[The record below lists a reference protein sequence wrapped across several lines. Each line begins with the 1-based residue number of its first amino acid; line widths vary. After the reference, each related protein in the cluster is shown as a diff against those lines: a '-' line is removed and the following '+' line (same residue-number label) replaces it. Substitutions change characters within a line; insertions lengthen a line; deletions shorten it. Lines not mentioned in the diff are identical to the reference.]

1 MPGMDRFLALAG
13 PGMFG
18 ASWWPLIATYIL
30 TFFVCGIPFGKIFAR
45 LLGKIDLQKV
55 GSGNIGTT
63 NALRAGGPKVAIP
76 TLICDVFKGVLGV
89 NAARLVVAN
98 MVRIEP
104 VDVLALNGGA
114 GIGDTLLAIAGLV
127 CLCGHIFSP
136 YLHFKGGKGIAT
148 GVGVLF
154 GLSWPFAFL
163 HLGIFI
169 VVVAFTRLV
178 SLGSIITVLALPITV
193 PLYFAGD
200 SLSFKVILSLLGLL
214 IVWAHRSNVRKLLN
228 GTESKLSISK
238 RVDKMDE

>member
-1 MPGMDRFLALAG
+1 MDGMDRFLTLAG
-13 PGMFG
+13 SGMFG
-18 ASWWPLIATYIL
+18 ASWWPLILTYML

-45 LLGKIDLQKV
+45 LFGKIDLQKV

-63 NALRAGGPKVAIP
+63 NALRAGGPKVAVP
-76 TLICDVFKGVLGV
+76 TLICDVLKGVFGV
-89 NAARLVVAN
+89 NIVRLVVAH
-98 MVRIEP
+98 MVRIDP
-104 VDVLALNGGA
+104 SDVLAIGGGA
-114 GIGDTLLAIAGLV
+114 GIGDTLLAVAGLV

-154 GLSWPFAFL
+154 GLSWPFALL

-169 VVVAFTRLV
+169 AVVALTRLV

-214 IVWAHRSNVRKLLN
+214 IVWAF
-228 GTESKLSISK
+228 SK

>member
-18 ASWWPLIATYIL
+18 AFWWPLILTYIL
-30 TFFVCGIPFGKIFAR
+30 TFLVCGIPFGKIFAR

-63 NALRAGGPKVAIP
+63 NALRAGGPKV
-76 TLICDVFKGVLGV
+76 VFGV

-154 GLSWPFAFL
+154 GLSWPFALL

-200 SLSFKVILSLLGLL
+200 SLSFKVIMSLLGLL

-228 GTESKLSISK
+228 GTESKLSFSK

>member
-1 MPGMDRFLALAG
+1 MDGMSRFLALASTEM
-13 PGMFG
+13 PD
-18 ASWWPLIATYIL
+18 ASWWPLILAYVV
-30 TFFVCGIPFGKIFAR
+30 TFLVCGIPFGKIFAR
-45 LLGKIDLQKV
+45 FFGKIDLQKV

-63 NALRAGGPKVAIP
+63 NALRAGGPKVAVP
-76 TLICDVFKGVLGV
+76 TLICDVLKGVFGV
-89 NAARLVVAN
+89 NLVRLTVAS
-98 MVRIEP
+98 MVGSDP
-104 VDVLALNGGA
+104 SDVLAIDGGA
-114 GIGDTLLAIAGLV
+114 GVGDTFLAIAGLV

-154 GLSWPFAFL
+154 GLSWPFALL

-169 VVVAFTRLV
+169 AVVALTRLV

-200 SLSFKVILSLLGLL
+200 SLGFKVVLSLLGLL
-214 IVWAHRSNVRKLLN
+214 VVWAHRSNVKKLLN
-228 GTESKLSISK
+228 GTESKLSFSK